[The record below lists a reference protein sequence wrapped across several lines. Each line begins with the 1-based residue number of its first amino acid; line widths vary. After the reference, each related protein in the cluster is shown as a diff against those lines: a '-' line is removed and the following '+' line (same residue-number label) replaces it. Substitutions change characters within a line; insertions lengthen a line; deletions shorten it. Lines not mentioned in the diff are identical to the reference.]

1 MKRNLSKRE
10 EQILKLILAE
20 YSQNEICNL
29 LDLSYS
35 RVSDV
40 KSIVMEKW
48 GVKSMIGLVKES
60 IRQGYLEL
68 EEDSFDEAESPVQMS
83 QQFVY
88 NYKESDEVKIS
99 LRA

>member
-1 MKRNLSKRE
+1 MKKSLSKRE

-20 YSQNEICNL
+20 YSQNEICKL

-48 GVKSMIGLVKES
+48 GVKTMIGLVKES
-60 IRQGYLEL
+60 IKRGYLEL
-68 EEDSFDEAESPVQMS
+68 EEDTFEESNDRTLN
-83 QQFVY
+83 QQFIY
-88 NYKESDEVKIS
+88 DYKGDSDQERSI
-99 LRA
+99 RA

>member
-10 EQILKLILAE
+10 EQILKLMLAE

-29 LDLSYS
+29 LNLSYS

-60 IRQGYLEL
+60 IKQGYLEL
-68 EEDSFDEAESPVQMS
+68 EEDSFDEPENPAPLS

-88 NYKESDEVKIS
+88 NYKEGEEGNVS